1 MFAVLP
7 EQIVREVIALAVEHR
22 VGLLFGRVLD
32 GDVYQIT
39 EVQLTTEPKVG
50 QEVGF
55 WFRNEDWSNEPDN
68 FEALTGAFST
78 ELFALVFDR
87 EDPQIGFYS
96 NVEGKAVSVEFE
108 VTRLKTDLYSR
119 LQGIFETDVLANKVV
134 AVIGLGTGGA
144 FVALELAKCGV
155 GHFRL
160 VDFDR
165 LKVHNVARHVCG
177 LRDLGRLKTKAV
189 KEVLLDKN
197 PAVQVETF
205 EFDVL
210 KDEALLQQVIRGCDL
225 VVAATDSERSKL
237 AINRLCWQERIPAV
251 YGAAYERALGGDIIR
266 VIPNQ
271 TPCYRCILSQLLDF
285 FDFPKQDGPIDY
297 TSITDIAD
305 FQPEPGLG
313 LDVGFIALIHA
324 KMALL
329 TLLRGTESKL
339 VDFKCNLLIWGNRAE
354 WIFEEPLECLFV
366 EIEAKE
372 DCPVCHRDNYL
383 RKLGITP
390 EEAQEE
396 AQRIIDAIEE
406 VSSDEELARILER

>member
-271 TPCYRCILSQLLDF
+271 TPCYHCILSQLLDF
-285 FDFPKQDGPIDY
+285 FEFPKQDGPIDY
-297 TSITDIAD
+297 TSITDISD

-390 EEAQEE
+390 EEAQ
-396 AQRIIDAIEE
+396 
-406 VSSDEELARILER
+406 